1 MNTSVDSGPQHRPL
15 PSYPVLDVGNSFPW
29 VRGYHSEVSL
39 KKRPSRENL
48 ALIQLVCT
56 LCSVQSPP
64 SSRRHR
70 RELFVVGMAGKLLAL
85 GALVSVSADEGF
97 NNFFDL
103 TAIDIRGQPHP
114 FEQYR
119 GNVVLAVNVAT
130 D

>member
-1 MNTSVDSGPQHRPL
+1 MSRMS
-15 PSYPVLDVGNSFPW
+15 
-29 VRGYHSEVSL
+29 RGA
-39 KKRPSRENL
+39 P
-48 ALIQLVCT
+48 AQLQRTAAPGVVAT
-56 LCSVQSPP
+56 ARKLV
-64 SSRRHR
+64 
-70 RELFVVGMAGKLLAL
+70 VVGMAGKLLAL
-85 GALVSVSADEGF
+85 GALVSVSADEGV

>member
-1 MNTSVDSGPQHRPL
+1 MTGDRRMPL
-15 PSYPVLDVGNSFPW
+15 ARSSAPMSRMS
-29 VRGYHSEVSL
+29 RGAPAQRTAAPGVVATAR
-39 KKRPSRENL
+39 K
-48 ALIQLVCT
+48 LV
-56 LCSVQSPP
+56 
-64 SSRRHR
+64 
-70 RELFVVGMAGKLLAL
+70 VVGMAGKLLAL
-85 GALVSVSADEGF
+85 GALVSVSADEGV